1 MLSKIKSCGL
11 QGIDGYIV
19 EVETDICNGIPGF
32 EIVGLP
38 DSAIRES
45 KERVRAAIKNSGF
58 EFPLKRIT
66 VNLAPANTKKEGA
79 GFDLPIAV
87 SIIKATDQLVC
98 KEIDEYIFIGELSL
112 NGEIKPVSGIL
123 SMTISAYKSGFKKLI
138 IAAENAEEAAVVQ
151 GIDVYP
157 VTYLCDVI
165 GHLCGE
171 KVIEPYYKDIER
183 LFDIGDLYEDD
194 FSDVK
199 GQYNIKRALEVAASG
214 GHNVVMIGSPGS
226 GKTMIAKRLPTILP
240 KMTFNEA
247 LEVTKVYSVA
257 GLLPSNTSLITSRP
271 FRTPHHN
278 VSSTALVGGG
288 RIPKPGEISL
298 AHYGVLFL
306 DELLEFH
313 KDALEVMRQPL
324 EDGLVTISRVN
335 ATLTYPAR
343 CMLIAS
349 LNPCKCGYYPSDECN
364 CNPHQVK
371 QYLSKLSGPLLDR
384 IDIHVEVSPVK
395 YKDLEKEEVCENSN
409 NIRERVNKA
418 RQIQLERYKNLG
430 IFCNSQLST
439 KQISMFCKLEK
450 EEKELLRGA
459 FEKLGLS
466 ARAYTRILKLA
477 RTIADLE
484 GSEKIAVNHLAEAI
498 QYRSLDRKFWN

>member
-1 MLSKIKSCGL
+1 MLSKVKSCGL
-11 QGIDGYIV
+11 LGIDGYIV
-19 EVETDICNGIPGF
+19 EVETDISNGMPGF

-45 KERVRAAIKNSGF
+45 KERVRSAIKNSGL

-87 SIIKATDQLVC
+87 SILHATEQFRCADLN
-98 KEIDEYIFIGELSL
+98 EYIFIGELSL
-112 NGEIKPVSGIL
+112 NGEIKPVSGMLPMAITANKEGIKKIIL
-123 SMTISAYKSGFKKLI
+123 SV
-138 IAAENAEEAAVVQ
+138 ENAEEAAVVQ
-151 GIDVYP
+151 GLDVYP
-157 VTYLCDVI
+157 AAFLSDVI
-165 GHLCGE
+165 GHLNGE
-171 KVIEPYYKDIER
+171 RPIQAYFKDIGE
-183 LFDIGDLYEDD
+183 LFEGYSIYDED
-194 FSDVK
+194 FADVK
-199 GQYNIKRALEVAASG
+199 GQHNVKRALEVAAAG
-214 GHNVVMIGSPGS
+214 GHNALMIGSPGS
-226 GKTMIAKRLPTILP
+226 GKTMIARRLPTILP
-240 KMTFNEA
+240 RMSFDEA

-257 GLLPSNTSLITSRP
+257 GLLPSKTSLITSRP
-271 FRTPHHN
+271 FRTPHHSISN
-278 VSSTALVGGG
+278 VSLVGGG

-306 DELLEFH
+306 DELLEFQ

-324 EDGLVTISRVN
+324 EDGVVTISRVN

-343 CMLIAS
+343 CMLVAS
-349 LNPCKCGYYPSDECN
+349 LNPCKCGYYPSEECT
-364 CNPHQVK
+364 CNPSQVK
-371 QYLSKLSGPLLDR
+371 QYLNKLSGPLLDR

-395 YKDLEKEEVCENSN
+395 YKDLEKEELGESSEK
-409 NIRERVNKA
+409 IRDRVNKA

-430 IFCNSQLST
+430 IFCNSQMGP
-439 KQISMFCKLEK
+439 KYIAKFCKLGQ
-450 EEKELLRGA
+450 EEKDILKGA

-466 ARAYTRILKLA
+466 ARAHNRILKLA

-484 GSEKIAVNHLAEAI
+484 ESENIKSPHLAEAI